1 MSDTPHTHHHK
12 HHPQQPHHFSDAH
25 CSPVHHDG
33 SAHGA
38 ETHHIIHHIKD
49 DDYKH
54 ESEARH
60 AREVASV
67 SASSSASR
75 PLHHLDITDLEKD
88 KRTLLNTHASTRER
102 LSAAQALEVN
112 HQNKVSF
119 VDGKGIQHDLQIS
132 RSRTDGRLRVFE
144 GDNIILEDLNNKSY
158 TDHLRPLRHIQGLH
172 YSGRDSSGYGT
183 YHQPSG
189 GRRIYSPHVDPRYYN
204 LTQNPDGSRTVDFNG
219 CEVDTDG
226 ASYHPEDAC
235 WQSHT
240 SLRLAN
246 GESLNT
252 DLDNF
257 VVLSPSLARAMGV
270 KLGDR
275 GYLVDKDTGRAVP
288 VVFGDVGP
296 EGKRTAEAS
305 VHALKEAGHPE
316 VNGNN
321 GVGGHW
327 QVVVLP
333 GSGDGTG
340 NIARNAD
347 AIKLSLDAATTK
359 PTPTV

>member
-1 MSDTPHTHHHK
+1 MTDTPKPHHHK
-12 HHPQQPHHFSDAH
+12 HHSHQSGDGHY
-25 CSPVHHDG
+25 SPVHHDG
-33 SAHGA
+33 SSHVAGS
-38 ETHHIIHHIKD
+38 HHLIHHFKA
-49 DDYKH
+49 DDYKQ

-60 AREVASV
+60 ARESV
-67 SASSSASR
+67 PAPRA
-75 PLHHLDITDLEKD
+75 LHHLDITDLEKD
-88 KRTLLNTHASTRER
+88 KHTLINTHASTRER
-102 LSAAQALEVN
+102 LSAAQALAAN
-112 HQNKVSF
+112 HQNKVSYI
-119 VDGKGIQHDLQIS
+119 DQKGVQHDLHIS
-132 RSRTDGRLRVFE
+132 RSSTDGRLRVIDGE
-144 GDNIILEDLNNKSY
+144 RIILEDFNNKSY
-158 TDHLRPLRHIQGLH
+158 TDHLEAPSPHHIQGLH
-172 YSGRDSSGYGT
+172 FSGRHFNGTGT
-183 YHQPSG
+183 YHQPTG
-189 GRRIYSPHVDPRYYN
+189 GRQIFSPHVDPRYYN
-204 LTQNPDGSRTVDFNG
+204 ITQNPDGSKTVDFNG

-226 ASYHPEDAC
+226 AGYHPEDAC
-235 WQSHT
+235 WQSQT

-257 VVLSPSLARAMGV
+257 VVLSKSLAKAMGV

-305 VHALKEAGHPE
+305 VHALKQAGHPE

-333 GSGDGTG
+333 NSGDGTG
-340 NIARNAD
+340 NIARNAE
-347 AIKLSLDAATTK
+347 AIKVSLDAATTK
-359 PTPTV
+359 A

>member
-1 MSDTPHTHHHK
+1 MSDTPQPHHHK
-12 HHPQQPHHFSDAH
+12 HHPHHSGEMH
-25 CSPVHHDG
+25 HPSVHRDG
-33 SAHGA
+33 SAHSA
-38 ETHHIIHHIKD
+38 QKDVSAHHIIHHFQA
-49 DDYKH
+49 DDYKQ
-54 ESEARH
+54 ETEARH
-60 AREVASV
+60 VREAASAP
-67 SASSSASR
+67 S

-88 KRTLLNTHASTRER
+88 KHTLIDTHASMRER
-102 LSAAQALEVN
+102 LSAAQALAAN
-112 HQNKVSF
+112 RQNTKVS
-119 VDGKGIQHDLQIS
+119 VIDGKGVQHDLQIS
-132 RSRTDGRLRVFE
+132 RSWTDGRLRVLE

-158 TDHLRPLRHIQGLH
+158 TDHLRPLRHLQGLH
-172 YSGRDSSGYGT
+172 YSGRDSSGFGT

-189 GRRIYSPHVDPRYYN
+189 GRRIYSPHVDPHYYN
-204 LTQNPDGSRTVDFNG
+204 LTQNPDGSRTADFNG
-219 CEVDTDG
+219 CAVDTDG

-288 VVFGDVGP
+288 VVFGDIGP

-305 VHALKEAGHPE
+305 VHALKQAGHPE

-327 QVVVLP
+327 QVVVVP
-333 GSGDGTG
+333 RSGDGTG

-347 AIKLSLDAATTK
+347 AIKLSLDTATKGST
-359 PTPTV
+359 TTS